1 VEVVNQDRGARVGLQ
16 HLELGE
22 QAQGGLLANPAVSR
36 WLSVDKS
43 SRSQTEQGLD
53 SGIFYAVSQQGISRI
68 VSYVRAVIEE
78 GER

>member
-36 WLSVDKS
+36 WLKS